1 MKKNHFII
9 LALLP
14 VLTSCFSP
22 KPVLRFKAEETN
34 TTWDKGKEY
43 ISYKK
48 GDYEVHTSYY
58 GNNDD
63 HIMFDIEIVNK
74 NGEEFLVAPEN
85 IKLYTGWWDNVK
97 QSIEYS
103 NSPISAI
110 DPEMELLKI
119 DLENSKAEA
128 ASKNA
133 GVAAVAIFAAAVP
146 LAIIAAKSDADNS
159 SSNTISNES
168 TISNSEMVGAGVNL
182 ALAANEVN
190 HDTQEYKI
198 ESLNDS
204 KYTWETSSLRKTTLS
219 PGYSIRGLVFFP
231 TPDIKFR
238 KVRIDVPLP
247 NGIISI
253 KYDYLIYY
261 PQ

>member
-1 MKKNHFII
+1 MKKYLII
-9 LALLP
+9 TIAILTT
-14 VLTSCFSP
+14 LTSCFSP

-34 TTWDKGKEY
+34 STWDKGKEY

-48 GDYEVHTSYY
+48 GNYEVHTSYY
-58 GNNDD
+58 GNNDKY
-63 HIMFDIEIVNK
+63 IMFNIEIVNN

-85 IKLYTGWWDNVK
+85 IKLYTGSWDNVK
-97 QSIEYS
+97 QITSY
-103 NSPISAI
+103 NTNPISAI

-119 DLENSKAEA
+119 DLESSKAEA

-133 GVAAVAIFAAAVP
+133 GIAAVVIFAAAIP
-146 LAIIAAKSDADNS
+146 LAIIASKSDAENT
-159 SSNTISNES
+159 SSNYNESNISNTEL
-168 TISNSEMVGAGVNL
+168 VGAGVDI
-182 ALAANEVN
+182 AFGANAIN
-190 HDTQEYKI
+190 HDVQKEKI
-198 ESLNDS
+198 ISMNDS

-231 TPDIKFR
+231 IPDINLR
-238 KVRIDVPLP
+238 KVRVDVPVP
-247 NGIISI
+247 SGVINI